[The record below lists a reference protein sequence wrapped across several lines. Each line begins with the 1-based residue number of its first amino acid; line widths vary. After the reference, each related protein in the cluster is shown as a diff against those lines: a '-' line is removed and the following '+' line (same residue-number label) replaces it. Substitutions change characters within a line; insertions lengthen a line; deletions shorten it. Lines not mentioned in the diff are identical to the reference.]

1 MMSFGRFNFR
11 VKQFF
16 TKFNLPRNQILNY
29 QILLIK
35 VKEFTQKKKK
45 KKFPKTCY
53 LLYLTNKFFFS
64 LVLIFLLMSSISVGM
79 QL

>member
-35 VKEFTQKKKK
+35 VKEFTQKKK
-45 KKFPKTCY
+45 
-53 LLYLTNKFFFS
+53 NKDSKNMLFIVFDQQILF
-64 LVLIFLLMSSISVGM
+64 
-79 QL
+79 